1 MSGTGDTVEV
11 PVEAAV
17 VAASLL
23 KKNAK
28 AYYSQ
33 NRTASADVLH
43 GHARQL
49 NEGTDVEW
57 KELDEVELHNND

>member
-1 MSGTGDTVEV
+1 MTDQNTVEV
-11 PVEAAV
+11 PERAAV
-17 VAASLL
+17 IAASLL
-23 KKNAK
+23 KKNAG

-49 NEGTDVEW
+49 AEPTDTEW
-57 KELDEVELHNND
+57 KSLDEVELYE